1 MAHVI
6 ERQGWEFVTDD
17 PKSERDKHKVLRAR
31 QRALGRELRRMYD
44 DVAKE
49 PVPEEFVELLRRIDQ
64 RGGRGGQSDS

>member
-1 MAHVI
+1 VTQTI
-6 ERQGWEFVTDD
+6 ERQGWELVTDD

-49 PVPEEFVELLRRIDQ
+49 PVPEEFIELLRRIDR
-64 RGGRGGQSDS
+64 RGGSGGQHDS